1 MILTIDLTKFSFML
15 KNFAFLL
22 LIVMIGVSSCAQM
35 SQPQASTQTQ
45 GSTTGSAHPS
55 SIVTRPGTSAS
66 SSQQKS
72 SSSSQSSSTS
82 QSSQTRPGSSGT
94 SSQQNPSSSGQ
105 SGIGGLSNDQ
115 IVSGLKEALSVGAQK
130 SSDQLSVTD
139 GFFKN
144 LAVKILMPP
153 EAKDVESKLRQIGL
167 GSQVDNAILSM
178 NRAAELASK
187 DAAPIFI
194 DAVKHMSF
202 TDATKI
208 LTGPNDAA
216 TQYLKQTTSAQLTT
230 KFKPVI
236 QSALDKTDATKY
248 WNDVF
253 STYNKIPFVKKVNP
267 DLQAYVTQ
275 KALDGLFYTLA
286 QEEAKIRKDPMGTA
300 NNIIQT
306 VFGSLL
312 KH

>member
-1 MILTIDLTKFSFML
+1 ML

-22 LIVMIGVSSCAQM
+22 LISIALSSCAQM
-35 SQPQASTQTQ
+35 TQPQTGTQTQ
-45 GSTTGSAHPS
+45 GTTTGSS
-55 SIVTRPGTSAS
+55 GNSIPQSTKKTKIGPPATST
-66 SSQQKS
+66 QQT
-72 SSSSQSSSTS
+72 QSSSTP
-82 QSSQTRPGSSGT
+82 QSSKANKLGSGSPGS

-105 SGIGGLSNDQ
+105 SGIQGLSNDQ
-115 IVSGLKEALSVGAQK
+115 IVSGLKEALSLGAQK
-130 SSDQLSVTD
+130 SSDKLSVTD
-139 GFFKN
+139 GFFKD
-144 LAVKILMPP
+144 LAIKILMPP
-153 EAKDVESKLRQIGL
+153 EAKDVESKLRQL
-167 GSQVDNAILSM
+167 GMGSYVDNAILSM
-178 NRAAELASK
+178 NRAAEQASK

-202 TDATKI
+202 SDATKI

-216 TQYLKQTTSAQLTT
+216 TQYLKTTTSAQLTA

-253 STYNKIPFVKKVNP
+253 SNYNKIPFVKKVNP

-300 NNIIQT
+300 NSIIQT
-306 VFGSLL
+306 VFGSIL